1 MENLFT
7 IAWNTQK
14 EDVHSELLLRCA
26 IWLAR
31 AEAFKAEAKRAVA
44 KRDQARLSATA
55 DTLEWAA
62 LDLTAVIKSLEEKT
76 EPEND
81 EG

>member
-1 MENLFT
+1 MS
-7 IAWNTQK
+7 

-31 AEAFKAEAKRAVA
+31 AEAFKTEAKRAVA
-44 KRDQARLSATA
+44 RRDQARLSATA
-55 DTLEWAA
+55 NTLEWAA
-62 LDLTAVIKSLEEKT
+62 LDLTAVLQSLEEE
-76 EPEND
+76 EPEQEND

>member
-1 MENLFT
+1 MND
-7 IAWNTQK
+7 
-14 EDVHSELLLRCA
+14 DVHSELLLRCA

-44 KRDQARLSATA
+44 RRDQARLSATA
-55 DTLEWAA
+55 STLEWAA
-62 LDLTAVIKSLEEKT
+62 LDLTAVIQSLDEEA
-76 EPEND
+76 EPENE

>member
-1 MENLFT
+1 MS
-7 IAWNTQK
+7 

-31 AEAFKAEAKRAVA
+31 AEAFKTEAKRAVA
-44 KRDQARLSATA
+44 RRDQARLAATA
-55 DTLEWAA
+55 NTLEWAA
-62 LDLTAVIKSLEEKT
+62 LDLTAVIQSLEE
-76 EPEND
+76 EPEQEND

>member
-1 MENLFT
+1 MN
-7 IAWNTQK
+7 

-26 IWLAR
+26 VWLAR
-31 AEAFKAEAKRAVA
+31 AEAFRTEAKRAVA
-44 KRDQARLSATA
+44 RRDQARLTATA
-55 DTLEWAA
+55 NTLEWAA
-62 LDLTAVIKSLEEKT
+62 LDLTAVIKSLEEEA